1 MFKILKSNLLK
12 EECRLGWGWGGV
24 ILQRGEEKWE
34 TGRRR
39 QHSVLRFHRGHVLV
53 GTPHPTR
60 TPAVPTQHPDPRPGS
75 RPSPAQEPQN
85 PPLSLSPAPQ
95 QAQAS
100 LLFTVP
106 PSPQPSSRLQHPAL
120 STSFQGTRSASAHP
134 QPWCPLFPVWSTGE
148 KCGRRL
154 SGRWEQAVE
163 AAGAGWRKGVP

>member
-1 MFKILKSNLLK
+1 MG
-12 EECRLGWGWGGV
+12 LGGGV

-85 PPLSLSPAPQ
+85 PPLSLFPAPQ

-120 STSFQGTRSASAHP
+120 STSSRAPAQLPPTPNLGVPSSQSGA
-134 QPWCPLFPVWSTGE
+134 QE
-148 KCGRRL
+148 KNAEGGCL
-154 SGRWEQAVE
+154 
-163 AAGAGWRKGVP
+163 AAGSRLWRQLGLAGGKESHNQAENPQ